1 MPRTPSPATAPR
13 PRGALLRIGAL
24 VLLVA
29 IGTFGAHKLGWFD
42 YSHMLARIQRI
53 RRSENAALFLPA
65 SVIAYA
71 VLTSLGLPGMPLNVA
86 AGVLFGGVI
95 GGAIAWTGSMLGA
108 VIGYWVARTVGHNEV
123 LRWTRRYRRMDAAV
137 EQARDFPGLLR
148 WRLVPVLPIGVV
160 NFVGGLARAP
170 FGAYL
175 AATALGIVPSV
186 TIYSYFADSLVAGV
200 GSGRRQAIVS
210 LFIASA
216 LLILL
221 SLVPRLFR
229 AREERDSR
237 RRAGVA

>member
-1 MPRTPSPATAPR
+1 MPRTSSPANAPR

-24 VLLVA
+24 ALLVA
-29 IGTFGAHKLGWFD
+29 IGTFVAHKLGWFD
-42 YSHMLARIQRI
+42 YSHTLAQIQRI
-53 RRSENAALFLPA
+53 RRSQNAAVFVPA
-65 SVIAYA
+65 SVAAYA

-86 AGVLFGGVI
+86 AGVLLGGVI
-95 GGAIAWTGSMLGA
+95 GGAIAWTGSVLGA

-123 LRWTRRYRRMDAAV
+123 LRFTRRYRRMDAAV
-137 EQARDFPGLLR
+137 EQARDFPGMLR
-148 WRLVPVLPIGVV
+148 WRLIPVLPIGVV

-200 GSGRRQAIVS
+200 GSGRRQAVVS

-229 AREERDSR
+229 GREERDGR
-237 RRAGVA
+237 RGADVA